1 MDNEIKNPPAAEQP
15 DMVQEFQA
23 LQGKIDRIGIS

>member
-23 LQGKIDRIGIS
+23 LQALQGKIDRN